1 LSRRAAARL
10 ERLQIENVCV
20 YVGGKQDWLAFD
32 LPVEGELAS
41 AQTAGRLAQRNVP
54 VCAPDDKLGE
64 AQRRAQRAGWQEC
77 VVVDEQRVVMGLLDK
92 KALQGDGALA
102 AEQIMDPAPLTFRPH
117 LTRETVAEYMKK
129 KNMDA
134 VLVTNSDGKLIG
146 LVRYQDAQ

>member
-32 LPVEGELAS
+32 FPVEGELAS

-92 KALQGDGALA
+92 KALA